1 MEMNIMF
8 KTNSIK
14 TISATLVSLSI
25 FLGAFLASP
34 VMNASAKVAFE
45 DSPTP
50 AKDYRLEKEEAS
62 YIVTTPVTLLPY
74 HVLTNAQFAGFEGQM
89 IKGR

>member
-1 MEMNIMF
+1 MF

-34 VMNASAKVAFE
+34 VMNASAKVDFE
-45 DSPTP
+45 SGPNP
-50 AKDYRLEKEEAS
+50 AKDYREEQAS
-62 YIVTTPVTLLPY
+62 LNSTSIILMPY
-74 HVLTNAQFAGFEGQM
+74 TVLTNAQWSGFEGQHV
-89 IKGR
+89 KAGK